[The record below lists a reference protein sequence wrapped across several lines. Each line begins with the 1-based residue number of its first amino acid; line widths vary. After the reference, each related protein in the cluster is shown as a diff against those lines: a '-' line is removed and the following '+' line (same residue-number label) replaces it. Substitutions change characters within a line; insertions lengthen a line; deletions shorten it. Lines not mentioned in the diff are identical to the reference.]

1 VNRVVVRLSPALA
14 MILLALLGPLLAPH
28 ESTEP
33 VTAPYALPGFGVPLG
48 GDQLGR
54 DVLSRLLDGG
64 RDLLVASVAIAVVV
78 TGIAAILGAVSALR
92 PTLGAIVERTAD
104 VLILLPVALGI
115 LVIGVSW
122 PGSGRIPVVV
132 AAIVL
137 GTPFAFRI
145 AAAAA
150 ASVAASGFVEVA
162 SARGERTLSLV
173 FREIMPNLRTT
184 LLTLLGLRFVEA
196 VYVVTTA
203 SFLEVGTQPPTAD
216 WALMIRENADGILL
230 NPWAVLAPSLAIA
243 VMAVSVNL
251 AFDVLTPKAR
261 NRTVTQL

>member
-1 VNRVVVRLSPALA
+1 VNRVVRLLPALTV
-14 MILLALLGPLLAPH
+14 ILLSVVGPLFAPH
-28 ESTEP
+28 GGTEP
-33 VTAPYALPGFGVPLG
+33 VTAPYALPGPGVPLG

-54 DVLSRLLDGG
+54 DVLSRLLIGG
-64 RDLLVASVAIAVVV
+64 RDLMVASAVIAVVV

-92 PTLGAIVERTAD
+92 PTLGAVIEHTAD
-104 VLILLPVALGI
+104 LLILLPVALGI
-115 LVIGVSW
+115 MVIGVSW

-137 GTPFAFRI
+137 GTPFAFRV

-150 ASVAASGFVEVA
+150 APVAASGFVEVA

-173 FREIMPNLRTT
+173 VGEILPNLRTI

-196 VYVVTTA
+196 VYVVATA

-216 WALMIRENADGILL
+216 WALMIRENADGTLL
-230 NPWAVLAPSLAIA
+230 NPWGVLAPSLAIA
-243 VMAVSVNL
+243 VLTVSVSL

-261 NRTVTQL
+261 NRMVTRL

>member
-1 VNRVVVRLSPALA
+1 MNRGVRLLPSLA
-14 MILLALLGPLLAPH
+14 VILLAVMGPLFAPH
-28 ESTEP
+28 SSTEP
-33 VTAPYALPGFGVPLG
+33 VTAPYALPGPGVPLG

-54 DVLSRLLDGG
+54 DVLSRLLIGG
-64 RDLLVASVAIAVVV
+64 RDLMVASAAIAVVV

-92 PTLGAIVERTAD
+92 PALGAIIERTAD
-104 VLILLPVALGI
+104 LLILLPVALGI
-115 LVIGVSW
+115 MVIGVSW

-137 GTPFAFRI
+137 GTPFAFRV

-150 ASVAASGFVEVA
+150 APVAASGFVEVA

-173 FREIMPNLRTT
+173 IREIMPNLRTT

-196 VYVVTTA
+196 VYVVATA

-216 WALMIRENADGILL
+216 WALMIRENADGTLL

-243 VMAVSVNL
+243 VLTVSVSL

-261 NRTVTQL
+261 SRTVTRL

>member
-1 VNRVVVRLSPALA
+1 MNRVVRLLPALA
-14 MILLALLGPLLAPH
+14 VILLAVVSPWFAPH
-28 ESTEP
+28 GGAEP
-33 VTAPYALPGFGVPLG
+33 VTAPYAPPGPGVLLG

-54 DVLSRLLDGG
+54 DVLSRLLLGG
-64 RDLLVASVAIAVVV
+64 RDLMVASAAIAVVV

-92 PTLGAIVERTAD
+92 PTLGAVIERTAD
-104 VLILLPVALGI
+104 ILILLPVALGI
-115 LVIGVSW
+115 MVIGVSL

-137 GTPFAFRI
+137 GTPFAFRV

-150 ASVAASGFVEVA
+150 APIAASGFVEVA
-162 SARGERTLSLV
+162 AARGERTLSLV
-173 FREIMPNLRTT
+173 FREILPNLRTI

-196 VYVVTTA
+196 VYVVATA
-203 SFLEVGTQPPTAD
+203 SFLEVGIQPPAAD
-216 WALMIRENADGILL
+216 WALMIRENAEGTLL

-243 VMAVSVNL
+243 VLTVSVSL

-261 NRTVTQL
+261 SRTVTRL